1 MMKQVRLALDL
12 LRDERRSI
20 GEFAQT
26 TGISS
31 PSHLATVFRGAT
43 GLTPGCFVARRV
55 ELSGPNPAATGSK

>member
-20 GEFAQT
+20 GEIAQT

-43 GLTPGCFVARRV
+43 GLTPGLFRR
-55 ELSGPNPAATGSK
+55 SPG